1 MSLYR
6 QSGSKQLKTALKLA
20 SSGNVAELLSFLQV
34 VLVLDV
40 DDDDLA
46 PQWQMCLSFSGS
58 CRLLIAMAAKCSFYI
73 CYQLVINIY
82 DMIRICQQLPFPGN
96 FLLSQPRGLT
106 SRKNPPLQ
114 PRAPCILSTDPGQTR
129 AVKVFCLILKNLFFF
144 FNF

>member
-1 MSLYR
+1 MFFLTHKCFFSYTNVFLTHNCLRLAEGDISTAVSLYR

-46 PQWQMCLSFSGS
+46 PQLQMCLSFSGS

-82 DMIRICQQLPFPGN
+82 MIYQ
-96 FLLSQPRGLT
+96 
-106 SRKNPPLQ
+106 
-114 PRAPCILSTDPGQTR
+114 
-129 AVKVFCLILKNLFFF
+129 NL
-144 FNF
+144 